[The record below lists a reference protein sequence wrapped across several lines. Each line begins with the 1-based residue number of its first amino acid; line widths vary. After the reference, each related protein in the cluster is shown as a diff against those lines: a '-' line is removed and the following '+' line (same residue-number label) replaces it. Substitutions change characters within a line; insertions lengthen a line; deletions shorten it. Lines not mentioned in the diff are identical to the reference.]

1 MDALKKK
8 DRKAKVNQKKPAAAA
23 AASKLKP
30 SA

>member
-8 DRKAKVNQKKPAAAA
+8 DRKAKVNQKKPAGGA